1 MSREPVR
8 EPVGRG
14 RLAGRLALLLSPL
27 LVMAAGSLFLV
38 AVLLVPFR
46 PLAVYGYEAVPGRA
60 CPGERVAVYVDQ
72 RLRDGYHV
80 RSMEVEAAWE
90 AVAAAGYEPG
100 QRAFA
105 GRTTIVRPE
114 PGPREVVESAVLRD
128 APETP
133 GEWRIVG
140 EAEVRGSRFGVPN
153 VQEVRVRSQK
163 TTTVLPATD
172 PRCEAQLRE
181 AER

>member
-1 MSREPVR
+1 VSREPVSR
-8 EPVGRG
+8 EPVSREPVSRG
-14 RLAGRLALLLSPL
+14 RLAGRVALLLSPL
-27 LVMAAGSLFLV
+27 LVMALGSLFLV
-38 AVLLVPFR
+38 AVLLVPFE
-46 PLAVYGYEAVPGRA
+46 PLSVYGYEAVPGRV

-72 RLRDGYHV
+72 RLRDGYAV

-105 GRTTIVRPE
+105 GRTTLLRPE

-140 EAEVRGSRFGVPN
+140 EVEVRGSRFGVPN
-153 VQEVRVRSQK
+153 VQEVRVESEK
-163 TTTVLPATD
+163 TTTVLAPSS
-172 PRCEAQLRE
+172 PGCR
-181 AER
+181 